1 MKFAQILEGVEHGDL
16 QSLIS
21 SNVSVA
27 EFEPKT
33 GDTNDVVVVGFYCK
47 DEAPADD
54 LASFIEKSVIDILD
68 TEVSPNPDDN
78 GFYMVFVEIENEE
91 LMDKVFGLLED
102 VSRLAEIEN
111 WTIDFYEGSEINIET
126 KQITQWLKKKR

>member
-1 MKFAQILEGVEHGDL
+1 MKFSQIIEGVEHGDL

-33 GDTNDVVVVGFYCK
+33 GTENDVVVIGFFCK
-47 DEAPADD
+47 DESPAQD
-54 LASFIEKSVIDILD
+54 LASFIEKSVVDILD

-78 GFYMVFVEIENEE
+78 GFYMVFVEVENEE
-91 LMDKVFGLLED
+91 LMKKTFELLED
-102 VSRLAEIEN
+102 VSRLAEIEE
-111 WTIDFYEGSEINIET
+111 WSIDFYEGSELNIET
-126 KQITQWLKKKR
+126 KQITQWLKKQR

>member
-1 MKFAQILEGVEHGDL
+1 MKFAQILEGVEYGDL

-54 LASFIEKSVIDILD
+54 LASFIEKSVVDILD

-78 GFYMVFVEIENEE
+78 GFYMVFVEIENEQI
-91 LMDKVFGLLED
+91 MDKVFGLLED
-102 VSRLAEIEN
+102 VSRLAEIES

-126 KQITQWLKKKR
+126 KQITQWLKKQR